1 MTDRFVDTSGW
12 AAWGCLDEPHHI
24 HAAVA
29 FQEVWDCGH
38 RLVTTTYILA
48 ELTALFIRLR
58 VPREQ
63 QIELLGEIRSDPS
76 VVVEAIEP
84 TWLDSTWKLWA
95 SRPDKEWTVVD
106 CDSFVVMR
114 SRSLTEAITADH
126 HFEQA
131 GFIRLLK

>member
-1 MTDRFVDTSGW
+1 M
-12 AAWGCLDEPHHI
+12 
-24 HAAVA
+24 
-29 FQEVWDCGH
+29 
-38 RLVTTTYILA
+38 
-48 ELTALFIRLR
+48 TALFIRLR

-84 TWLDSTWKLWA
+84 TWLDSTWTLWA

-106 CDSFVVMR
+106 CASFVVMR